1 MKVNIRIANLIVFT
15 TIVCTCYSQKS
26 WINKYPCADEYDPD
40 NIYHG
45 YRLEIF
51 FLKDNDT
58 TKSGYYWYNNP
69 FLTYSDT
76 SKLLIIQQLLAM
88 EGDTSLFCGSAG
100 AHFYGGALSCKCHID
115 NTIQVPLQI
124 DALYRINAIAFPHAC
139 WIYSCYPV
147 LYDTIE
153 KEIIND
159 KPELIKEVYKTYKQW
174 FEECNRKRKIGNYF
188 PFNEGRYIWIGGH
201 KSFYTKDE

>member
-1 MKVNIRIANLIVFT
+1 
-15 TIVCTCYSQKS
+15 
-26 WINKYPCADEYDPD
+26 
-40 NIYHG
+40 
-45 YRLEIF
+45 
-51 FLKDNDT
+51 
-58 TKSGYYWYNNP
+58 
-69 FLTYSDT
+69 
-76 SKLLIIQQLLAM
+76 M

-115 NTIQVPLQI
+115 NNINVPIQI

-147 LYDTIE
+147 LYDTVE

-159 KPELIKEVYKTYKQW
+159 KPELIKEVYKIYKQW